1 MDKAATALKKLRRE
15 IGNIDAK
22 IVALIAK
29 RLALAKRIG
38 KAKKQLGLPVYQAQR
53 EKKVVARVLAA
64 SKKAKVDLK
73 FAKSLFKQ
81 IIAASRSVQK

>member
-15 IGNIDAK
+15 IGSIDTK

-73 FAKSLFKQ
+73 FAMSLFRK
-81 IIAASRSVQK
+81 IIAASKRVQK